1 MRQNEILRQ
10 QLNEDVEAYLKK
22 GGKIKK
28 LEYGETGIFADKNN
42 FVFSEYHRKVKFFER
57 KHNRP
62 FWDAVQ
68 EYVEKGYTKAQIAA
82 IIEMQPSEFS
92 YLIKRD
98 NRGHLWASGKR
109 S

>member
-1 MRQNEILRQ
+1 MRQNEIYREQ
-10 QLNEDVEAYLKK
+10 IKKDIDAFLKK
-22 GGKIKK
+22 GGKIQK
-28 LEYGETGIFADKNN
+28 LNPGDTGVFADKNN

-82 IIEMQPSEFS
+82 IIEMLPSEFD

-98 NRGHLWASGKR
+98 NWGHLWPIGKR
-109 S
+109 

>member
-1 MRQNEILRQ
+1 MRQNEIYREQ
-10 QLNEDVEAYLKK
+10 IKKDIDAFLKK
-22 GGKIKK
+22 GGKIQK
-28 LEYGETGIFADKNN
+28 LKPGDTGIFADKNN

-68 EYVEKGYTKAQIAA
+68 EYVEKGYTKSQIAA
-82 IIEMQPSEFS
+82 IIEMLPSEFD

-98 NRGHLWASGKR
+98 NWGHLWPIGKR
-109 S
+109 